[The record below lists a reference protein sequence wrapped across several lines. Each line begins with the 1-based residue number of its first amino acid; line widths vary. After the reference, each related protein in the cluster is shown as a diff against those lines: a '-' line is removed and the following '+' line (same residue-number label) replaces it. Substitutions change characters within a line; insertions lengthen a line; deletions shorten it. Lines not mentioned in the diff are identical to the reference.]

1 MSQLSVVQ
9 FPERVAA
16 LDVPEALRGL
26 ADAIE
31 AGEHGD
37 AFTLLWVIDCGD
49 GRVDMGLMGKAGEP
63 GTTAYFLAGL
73 AQRKIE
79 QGIG

>member
-1 MSQLSVVQ
+1 MSLNVVK
-9 FPERVAA
+9 FPEYYAA
-16 LDVPEALRGL
+16 LNIPDSLRVL
-26 ADAIE
+26 ADEIE
-31 AGEHGD
+31 DGTHGD

-79 QGIG
+79 GGIG